1 MPYNPSRQA
10 VPAPP
15 ENAIEIDLVS
25 NVNAC
30 GTCAF
35 FWPDD
40 PSAQPYGPYP
50 SYDFDGNFPNLVSGS
65 PPEAPWVQATTQAPC
80 FPNAEILAGCRKA
93 PIMTIGINPNLTA
106 FAPGQMGAAWC
117 YPSFSATGNGDASAK
132 YAWYSRHRSIYQ
144 ERFDLSFI
152 RQYLLTTGQIIAPN
166 PGVILGA
173 ARASDAPHF
182 TITVRYDGDSAEQE
196 LPIVENTGEPRYVLL
211 FDTQAPN
218 NRFAKG
224 DVIAA
229 RLDVPPGRM
238 CRCTGNRWGIT
249 SNSSP
254 CCNCSQA
261 IWPRRWTCKWA
272 KTCANST
279 WWPARHPV
287 GIPNSWAVSGV
298 GINAHPQLRRA
309 KRMGD

>member
-1 MPYNPSRQA
+1 M
-10 VPAPP
+10 
-15 ENAIEIDLVS
+15 
-25 NVNAC
+25 
-30 GTCAF
+30 
-35 FWPDD
+35 
-40 PSAQPYGPYP
+40 
-50 SYDFDGNFPNLVSGS
+50 
-65 PPEAPWVQATTQAPC
+65 QATTQAPC

-173 ARASDAPHF
+173 ARASNAPHF

-229 RLDVPPGRM
+229 RLDVPPGQDVPVYR
-238 CRCTGNRWGIT
+238 
-249 SNSSP
+249 
-254 CCNCSQA
+254 Q
-261 IWPRRWTCKWA
+261 
-272 KTCANST
+272 
-279 WWPARHPV
+279 PV
-287 GIPNSWAVSGV
+287 GYYQQFVPVLQLFASDLAPTMDLQMGEDVCQLDMVACASPRWNPEFLGGSAESVSTLIRNCVAQNAWAIKQLVQTQPAVLFLV
-298 GINAHPQLRRA
+298 GESS
-309 KRMGD
+309 